1 MSEEILIIDPEN
13 NYNSEDGFHV
23 LPSQL
28 SWLKV
33 IQKNSFDRVII
44 RNTPSSILSHKIFF
58 YINKLLKQNC
68 ICEVYVSQKI
78 GVLQDLDAQEL
89 ESNAKLGKFVSIEN
103 SPYEKFVVVDGKD
116 VKLKTIRL
124 TMMKD

>member
-1 MSEEILIIDPEN
+1 MSEEVLIIDPEN
-13 NYNSEDGFHV
+13 NYNPEDGFHV
-23 LPSQL
+23 FPSQL
-28 SWLKV
+28 CWLKV
-33 IQKNSFDRVII
+33 IQKNSFDKVII
-44 RNTPSSILSHKIFF
+44 RNTPSSVLSHKYFF

-103 SPYEKFVVVDGKD
+103 SPYEKFVVIDGKD
-116 VKLKTIRL
+116 VLLKTIRL